1 MKVPFLH
8 LSLLLAGLVGSSAGA
23 ASFIVAASNST
34 KEAKARADMI
44 CDGKKDQINLLRS
57 FTKAPRIS
65 TVYERNPNTLVPTEC
80 YGGHSVEW
88 LPGDYYL
95 DDTLVVPDAEDCAI
109 HAEGTRFHY
118 LPDKGDAIVLTG
130 LSRCRFY
137 LGTIMTSSTGAALRV
152 KPTKNMPSLMSIV
165 GFTGLIGTNQK
176 GIGLCVDSTVE
187 NVCTMRFEG
196 TDIRGFDIGVLVPDA
211 RAPQSDQ
218 PGSGKTD
225 TNWYWFDYVR
235 MCHTCIWERRNGIDS
250 AFWFVNVDASI
261 TNAVAI
267 RTAGSFGR
275 WFVIMGTMDWHARSH
290 ENNQTRSII
299 LDPGASHNVIEIT
312 PPLSHFAP
320 AEDNSGNDSNVVLC
334 TNRLAVLTQ
343 FPRHK

>member
-1 MKVPFLH
+1 MKAQVLVFWPLVAAF
-8 LSLLLAGLVGSSAGA
+8 AGWDAGA
-23 ASFIVAASNST
+23 ASIIVAASNST

-44 CDGKKDQINLLRS
+44 CEGKTDQVKLLQS
-57 FTKAPRIS
+57 FTKAPRIK
-65 TVYERNPNTLVPTEC
+65 TVYERNQNTLVPTEC

-88 LPGDYYL
+88 LSGDYYL
-95 DDTLVVPDAEDCAI
+95 DDTLVIPDAEDCAI
-109 HAEGTRFHY
+109 HAEGARFHY
-118 LPDKGDAIVLTG
+118 LPNNGDAIVLTG

-137 LGTIMTSSTGAALRV
+137 LGTIMTDSTGAALRV
-152 KPTKNMPSLMSIV
+152 KPTKNMPSLMTIV

-211 RAPQSDQ
+211 RAPEPGQ

-235 MCHTCIWERRNGIDS
+235 MCRTCIWERRNGIDS
-250 AFWFVNVDASI
+250 AYWFVNVDASI

-290 ENNQTRSII
+290 EKNQTRSII
-299 LDPGASHNVIEIT
+299 LDPGANHNIIEVT
-312 PPLSHFAP
+312 PPLDHFAP
-320 AEDNSGNDSNVVLC
+320 AENDSGNDSNIVLC
-334 TNRLAVLTQ
+334 NNQPRVLTKLRPQ
-343 FPRHK
+343 K